1 MKNETLDAY
10 ACLTPF
16 LNFATPPLPPLHFLN
31 LGPVFNLNFYKLA
44 PIKFN
49 QCNGILS
56 RPG

>member
-10 ACLTPF
+10 ACLT
-16 LNFATPPLPPLHFLN
+16 HFLN
-31 LGPVFNLNFYKLA
+31 LGPIFNLNFYKLA